1 MALGGNPGNCD
12 HQLAGTSAQKSEGV
26 YLRVASPLLHL
37 RKRSEKFCPN
47 VVMQSSADG
56 LYSFPTTRGLLKI
69 ICETISVD
77 FDPFGWLS
85 TNKIENELA

>member
-1 MALGGNPGNCD
+1 MYL
-12 HQLAGTSAQKSEGV
+12 QL
-26 YLRVASPLLHL
+26 ASPLPPFHL
-37 RKRSEKFCPN
+37 RKHSGKFRSN
-47 VVMQSSADG
+47 AVIQSPADG
-56 LYSFPTTRGLLKI
+56 LYSFLTTRGLLKI